1 MRWLIG
7 GYQKW
12 FLELPRANGRQ
23 LKIHKEK
30 GFSYVQWW
38 LHMRM
43 LGYHLSHKGIQDV
56 SGIIKEQ
63 ISLDENGLVIDAFIQ
78 LINPK

>member
-12 FLELPRANGRQ
+12 FLELPWAKAQQ

-56 SGIIKEQ
+56 SGIIKEKIGQ
-63 ISLDENGLVIDAFIQ
+63 EENGLVIDEFI
-78 LINPK
+78 